1 MPGIPAQAT
10 TTTYSSISTVQTFT
24 VPDGVTSL
32 TVIAVGGAGGRGG
45 SPTGCT
51 SPCRGGESGVVGR
64 VSGTIDVIPGQVI
77 SMYPGGA
84 GANGSGANLGAGG
97 TSIYSSGAYNGGNG
111 AAARTG
117 NGAGGGGGA
126 ATIVTVGGNVLIASG
141 AGGGGGAS
149 HLNVTGQNG
158 AAYALGNS
166 ITATKALNA
175 QTTLFDSGAGGGGAG
190 GARAGDPGA
199 AASAK
204 DLVGNGGFAGANSTN
219 SVAGLNANYVNVA
232 TGDNGYVQLS
242 YTQLSPYTYDIGDQW
257 LAGGE
262 STPYTVT
269 LTNNGS
275 ADQLIKS
282 ISLDQLTSTGSG
294 EFLIKNSSTCAN
306 SGVVAAG
313 SSCSINIVF
322 DPYTIGAKSARL
334 TVTTDTGTSFVN
346 VTGTGVRHPQAGFT
360 VTASPSSGV
369 QYVPAVA
376 DASHSHISVTAA
388 GGSEGAITWAI
399 HAGDPCV
406 ITTADPNANPIDVEI
421 TGAGT
426 CSVTATRAQTV
437 NFDATDA
444 TVDVSVARAA
454 STIAD
459 FTKSSVKGTLGIPF
473 TGSQTTTTT
482 SDGSISYSSSDASIA
497 TVDSTTGDVTLLT
510 EGNVTIAAQVSQTTN
525 FEAPQLKSYT
535 IHIKPAV
542 TVSDYLTP
550 LHYTVGQTITSITPI
565 PATGGHDVTYSLLH
579 GAAVESLVTDTGLDF
594 DVNTGEISGTPTL
607 ARVRTIYTVRAS
619 DVNGSYSSG
628 DLTMTVYDAVTTSVD
643 VASVHV
649 TTGQLVDAV
658 TPVSFSGGYQ
668 TTAALL
674 DSNGND
680 FSQTLLDT
688 YGLTFD
694 PTSGSMSGTPT
705 GSIDPSMTLTVVA
718 TDGNGSTDRSTFT
731 LGISPAVT
739 TTLGEGFA
747 DIHMTVGR
755 QIVPIIPVAASG
767 GFNVVYDLLD
777 EQGNSFVD
785 TLRTNY
791 GLTFNTSNGQI
802 TGTPTSSLPAT
813 TLNVRATD
821 ANNSAQAKTFTLT
834 IHDSVS
840 LSWSSSARAV
850 SGTVGDALSVGPS
863 DTTGGY
869 RVTYTVTGSNNA
881 PVTLPKGLSLNS
893 DTGVISG
900 TPELAFADINS
911 PMSVTVHATDANGST
926 SEQTFTIVIDR
937 RVITIAGVGVA
948 NRDYI
953 TDNFGVTLSCESA
966 SLVNVPS
973 FDQSALGFTCDAA
986 SATLND
992 YDVDA
997 TDDNVVGTHSSQVS
1011 GISLNGSASGNYLLV
1026 QPTVKNVVVS
1036 KATPVIGDF
1045 DSATYQSTFA
1055 SDFNAPTITSNSSSA
1070 VVYSSSDPSVA
1081 EVNSATGV
1089 VTLNKA
1095 GSVTISASTSAN
1107 ANFTLSAV
1115 KSYALVVS
1123 RASRTIDFSGVVPTT
1138 LIYGTS
1144 DAVMSATPSAGSGA
1158 LTFTRADSSQNV
1170 CSINSQTGAIALL
1183 HAGTCR
1189 VNVSV
1194 AQDSQYF
1201 TANASTDINIV
1212 PVATSQVRNLDA
1224 AVDGTDVVL
1233 TWDKPADD
1241 GGATINRY
1249 MGTVVGGGS
1258 TFTCLVN
1265 APTTQCTITGLQP
1278 GTDYTASV
1286 VSENTFNGETVASSI
1301 DSTSTAFSIPTS
1313 LVETTPGKIPRRFD
1327 PIAPSSVLGSIS
1339 LRVQQNLL
1347 DAGVLDPPSQVPVMS
1362 ITADLSSTPTDV
1374 ETQAEV
1380 QQEVFSGSEL
1390 DLAVLLPSDLPVS
1403 TRVTATLHLPDG
1415 SEIVIGN
1422 RNVTAN
1428 DIANGLQL
1436 TPFTII
1442 PPGDYSLT
1450 LTFGDT
1456 TTFMRVRALSGPRG
1470 TLAATIAG
1478 HKVNFAL
1485 NIKSGPN
1492 GVPVIAGLPTPT
1504 PTPTPTETPTPT
1516 PVDTPTPD
1524 PTPSDTPT
1532 PEPSAADERGLVA
1545 VDPMSEPAA
1554 VAETTVTAVTLV
1566 SAVSAAASAA
1576 AAVGAAAGGA
1586 ASAAGGAAG
1595 GASGGGGGG
1604 GARGGG
1610 GGSGSSGGGG
1620 SGSSSSA
1627 GGDAGG
1633 DVPEMTTIDFE
1644 FEEFEDLTANW
1655 GDQLPIWGKYKLN
1668 VLDKP
1673 TFDWTLKVAR
1683 FSPLLSKL
1691 INDGAYLR
1699 AMTGLIAVLLPLAS
1713 IALGVMGFLNTGGL
1727 LLPPNAPIL
1736 TAIAVIGIFDAF
1748 AGFAGIIVFI
1758 TGLSIIAGVHTSADV
1773 RMLMGLSVVGFG
1785 PALLAGSFRGIRRNA
1800 ALQFGDWWE
1809 RIVDIAVAPFLGGW
1823 AMQSMISS
1831 LPSLAGIALPIA
1843 DHADAIAVAVALA
1856 LAARVLLEEVVAQ
1869 YFPGRL
1875 NQLHPT
1881 EVPTS
1886 SNLQKSL
1893 ALAVRGCLFYFVAGA
1908 FIGHNWQLTVGT
1920 ILFIVPS
1927 YLALIQDRL
1936 PNFPILYQ
1944 ILPAGLPG
1952 LAFSLIVASAT
1963 LGLLTNVLGSTP
1975 DLAKISFV
1983 MLPIPSGIMA
1993 FLGMLGREPADG
2005 DTRWYQRDSMVWVYR
2020 IGGLA
2025 VFAYTLR
2032 LAGLA

>member
-1 MPGIPAQAT
+1 MPGLPAQAT
-10 TTTYSSISTVQTFT
+10 TTTYSSISTIQTFT

-51 SPCRGGESGVVGR
+51 SPCRGGESGVAGR

-111 AAARTG
+111 ASARTG

-158 AAYALGNS
+158 AAYSLLNS

-269 LTNNGS
+269 LTNNGL

-294 EFLIKNSSTCAN
+294 EFSIKNSSTCAN

-313 SSCSINIVF
+313 SNCSINIVF

-334 TVTTDTGTSFVN
+334 TVTTDTGTSYVN

-360 VTASPSSGV
+360 VSADPSSAV

-406 ITTADPNANPIDVEI
+406 ITTVDPNANPIDVEI

-426 CSVTATRAQTV
+426 CSVTATRAQTA
-437 NFDATDA
+437 NYDATDA

-454 STIAD
+454 ATIAD

-473 TGSQTTTTT
+473 AGSQTTTTT
-482 SDGSISYSSSDASIA
+482 SDGLISYSSSDESIA
-497 TVDSTTGDVTLLT
+497 TVDSSTGEVTLLAEGDVT
-510 EGNVTIAAQVSQTTN
+510 ISAQVSQTTD
-525 FEAPQLKSYT
+525 FEAPELKSYS

-550 LHYTVGQTITSITPI
+550 LHYTVGQTITSITPVS
-565 PATGGHDVTYSLLH
+565 ATGGHDVAYTLLH
-579 GAAVESLVTDTGLDF
+579 GAASASLVTDAGLDF
-594 DVNTGEISGTPTL
+594 NTDTGEISGTPTQSQ
-607 ARVRTIYTVRAS
+607 VRTIYTVKAT
-619 DVNGSYSSG
+619 DVNGSYASG

-643 VASVHV
+643 VSSIHV

-674 DSNGND
+674 DSNGDD
-680 FSQTLLDT
+680 FAQTLLDT

-694 PTSGSMSGTPT
+694 PTSGSISGTPT
-705 GSIDPSMTLTVVA
+705 GSIDPSVTLTVAA
-718 TDGNGSTDRSTFT
+718 TDSNGSTARSTFT

-785 TLRTNY
+785 TLRINH

-834 IHDSVS
+834 IHDSVL

-869 RVTYTVTGSNNA
+869 RVTYTVTGSNDA
-881 PVTLPKGLSLNS
+881 PATLPKGLSLNS

-900 TPELAFADINS
+900 TPELAFSDINS
-911 PMSVTVHATDANGST
+911 PMSLTVHATDANGST

-937 RVITIAGVGVA
+937 RVISIAGVGVT

-953 TDNFGVTLSCESA
+953 TDNFGVNLSCASA

-973 FDQSALGFTCDAA
+973 FDQSALDFTCDGAT
-986 SATLND
+986 ATLND
-992 YDVDA
+992 YDADA
-997 TDDNVVGTHSSQVS
+997 TDDNVVGTHSSRVS
-1011 GISLNGSASGNYLLV
+1011 GISLTGSAVENYLLV
-1026 QPTVKNVVVS
+1026 QPTVSHVVIS

-1070 VVYSSSDPSVA
+1070 VVYTSSDSSVA

-1089 VTLNKA
+1089 VTVNKA
-1095 GSVTISASTSAN
+1095 GSVTISASTPAN
-1107 ANFTLSAV
+1107 SNFKSSAV
-1115 KSYALVVS
+1115 KSYSLNVS
-1123 RASRTIDFSGVVPTT
+1123 RAARTIDFSGVVPAT
-1138 LIYGTS
+1138 LDYGTNGVVLAAS
-1144 DAVMSATPSAGSGA
+1144 PSAGAGT
-1158 LTFTRADSSQNV
+1158 LTFTRSDLSQNV
-1170 CSINSQTGAIALL
+1170 CSIDPMTGAITLI
-1183 HAGTCR
+1183 HAGTCQI
-1189 VNVSV
+1189 SADI
-1194 AQDSQYF
+1194 AQDSQYVS
-1201 TANASTDINIV
+1201 ASTSVDIDV
-1212 PVATSQVRNLDA
+1212 KPVAASQVRNLDA
-1224 AVDGTDVVL
+1224 SVSGSTVVVN
-1233 TWDKPADD
+1233 WDTPADD
-1241 GGATINRY
+1241 GGAEISTY
-1249 MGTVVGGGS
+1249 TATVTGGNS
-1258 TFTCLVN
+1258 SFTCAVN
-1265 APTTQCTITGLQP
+1265 APTTKCSVSGLRR
-1278 GTDYTASV
+1278 GTKYSVSV
-1286 VSENTFNGETVASSI
+1286 VSENVFNGNVVATSVATNTVPFSVPSSVVAKSSGQI
-1301 DSTSTAFSIPTS
+1301 PSRFDPVAPTS
-1313 LVETTPGKIPRRFD
+1313 L
-1327 PIAPSSVLGSIS
+1327 LGSIS
-1339 LRVQQNLL
+1339 IQVQQNLVG
-1347 DAGVLDPPSQVPVMS
+1347 AGVLAPPADVPVVA
-1362 ITADLSSTPTDV
+1362 ITADLSSSSS
-1374 ETQAEV
+1374 EV
-1380 QQEVFSGSEL
+1380 QTQSDVQQDVYSGSEL
-1390 DLAVLLPSDLPVS
+1390 DLSVLLPSDLPVG
-1403 TRVTATLHLPDG
+1403 TRVSATLQLPDG
-1415 SEIVIGN
+1415 STISLGS
-1422 RNVTAN
+1422 RSVTSN
-1428 DIANGLQL
+1428 DINRGLDL
-1436 TPFTII
+1436 APFTII
-1442 PPGDYSLT
+1442 PPGSYTIT
-1450 LTFGDT
+1450 LSFGDT
-1456 TTFMRVRALSGPRG
+1456 TTFMRVRPVNGLIANSGIRV
-1470 TLAATIAG
+1470 AG
-1478 HKVNFAL
+1478 HRINFGL
-1485 NIKSGPN
+1485 NIKSGPD
-1492 GVPVIAGLPTPT
+1492 GVPDIAVE
-1504 PTPTPTETPTPT
+1504 PTPTPTETPTPE
-1516 PVDTPTPD
+1516 PTPT
-1524 PTPSDTPT
+1524 DTPT

-1545 VDPMSEPAA
+1545 VDPMSQPEA
-1554 VAETTVTAVTLV
+1554 VAQTTVTAVTLV

-1595 GASGGGGGG
+1595 GSAGGG

-1610 GGSGSSGGGG
+1610 GSGGSSGGSGSGSSGSSGG
-1620 SGSSSSA
+1620 SS
-1627 GGDAGG
+1627 GGEAGG
-1633 DVPEMTTIDFE
+1633 DVPEMSTIDFE
-1644 FEEFEDLTANW
+1644 FTEFEDLSANW

-1668 VLDKP
+1668 ALDKP
-1673 TFDWTLKVAR
+1673 TFDWTIKVAK

-1699 AMTGLIAVLLPLAS
+1699 AMGGIVALLLPLAS
-1713 IALGVMGFLNTGGL
+1713 IALGIMGFLNTGGL

-1758 TGLSIIAGVHTSADV
+1758 VGLSITAGVHTSADI

-1843 DHADAIAVAVALA
+1843 DHANAIAVAVALA
-1856 LAARVLLEEVVAQ
+1856 LAARVLLEEFVAQ

-1886 SNLQKSL
+1886 SNLQKCL

-1975 DLAKISFV
+1975 NLAKISFV

-1993 FLGMLGREPADG
+1993 FLGMLGREPAEG
-2005 DTRWYQRDSMVWVYR
+2005 DTRWYQRESLVWVYR

-2032 LAGLA
+2032 LAGLV